1 MLLLLKNT
9 MIPSNTVSVLLDL
22 IYSRYVRSTHTIY
35 CLADIP
41 ATPKV
46 IIDRSPVQV
55 VGTFHTTVTKAVA
68 EARKKREGG
77 DPDWWRPLEA
87 SLAVIGSQSEDVLTC
102 IEDELDSGREKPINI
117 DYLLVEVIPSF
128 LSLDG
133 EPHTKKQFL
142 APSPGYD
149 DRVPI
154 LARTRICFRQSVRS
168 PVASR
173 DCGKLLGCCDQ
184 SHRE

>member
-9 MIPSNTVSVLLDL
+9 TIPSNTVSVSPDL
-22 IYSRYVRSTHTIY
+22 IYLQYVRSTRTPC

-41 ATPKV
+41 AILKV
-46 IIDRSPVQV
+46 TIDRSPVQV
-55 VGTFHTTVTKAVA
+55 VGTFHTTVTKAIA

-102 IEDELDSGREKPINI
+102 IEDELDSGRAKPINI

-133 EPHTKKQFL
+133 ESHTKTQFL
-142 APSPGYD
+142 VPSSGY

-154 LARTRICFRQSVRS
+154 PARARICFRQSVCS
-168 PVASR
+168 SVASR